1 MATLLEKTRKITA
14 ILQDGVTDLQQ
25 ELPYNSMTERLANV
39 IDCNACVINTKGELL
54 GYSLPYN
61 TNNDRV
67 DQFFYDRKL
76 PDEYVR
82 AAVRIYDTMANVP
95 VDRPLAIFPEESL
108 GDFPKGVTTLA
119 PIYGS
124 GMRLG
129 TFIMWREDG

>member
-61 TNNDRV
+61 TNNDR
-67 DQFFYDRKL
+67 
-76 PDEYVR
+76 EIGR
-82 AAVRIYDTMANVP
+82 A
-95 VDRPLAIFPEESL
+95 SC
-108 GDFPKGVTTLA
+108 
-119 PIYGS
+119 
-124 GMRLG
+124 
-129 TFIMWREDG
+129 RERVF

>member
-95 VDRPLAIFPEESL
+95 VDRQLAISQKKALAIFQ
-108 GDFPKGVTTLA
+108 KV
-119 PIYGS
+119 
-124 GMRLG
+124 
-129 TFIMWREDG
+129 